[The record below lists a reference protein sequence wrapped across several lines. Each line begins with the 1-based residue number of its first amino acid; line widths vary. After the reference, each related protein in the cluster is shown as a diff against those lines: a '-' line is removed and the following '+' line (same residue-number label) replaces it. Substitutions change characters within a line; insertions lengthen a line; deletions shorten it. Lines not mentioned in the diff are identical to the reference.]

1 MSLEVPIPGE
11 RAMVLRGPMA
21 DELGFHLRCAQLAA
35 FRHFAQAVGAEGG
48 ITPGLYGMLQAIGS
62 NPGLS
67 QSALAVAM
75 DVDRSSIVKVVDR
88 LEEKGLI
95 VRDTSPTDR
104 RRYRLHM
111 TPTGAQALQRIE
123 DAVTRQDRAFSAR
136 LDDAERATLIDLLT
150 RLYQPDRETS
160 TARAGLGAES

>member
-1 MSLEVPIPGE
+1 MPLENPSPGKP
-11 RAMVLRGPMA
+11 VVVFHGPMA

-35 FRHFAQAVGAEGG
+35 FKHFAHAVGAVEG
-48 ITPGLYGMLQAIGS
+48 ITPGLYGMLQAIDN

-95 VRDTSPTDR
+95 VRDASPTDR

-111 TPTGAQALQRIE
+111 TATGTQTLQRIQ
-123 DAVTRQDRAFSAR
+123 DAVMRQDRAFSAR
-136 LDDAERATLIDLLT
+136 LGEAERASLIEFLK
-150 RLYQPDRETS
+150 RLYQPDSETPTLARE
-160 TARAGLGAES
+160 